1 MAEILIIL
9 ILILIN
15 ALLAG
20 TEIAV
25 LSVRRPVLASQ
36 AEDGDAQARSVL
48 GLLDN
53 TNAFLSTIQVGI
65 TLVGI
70 LAGAFGG
77 ANVVRLL
84 TSYLSKLPVPGSE
97 TYGSVVAFAIV
108 VVGITYLTLVI
119 GELAPKRLALSHPE
133 RISKI
138 MARPMRYL
146 ANFTRPV
153 VWLLT
158 KSTDIVLRPLG
169 VRHRYQPLVTEEEV
183 RYMVSEGARTGVFV
197 PAESQIVERI
207 FRFADESVTDVM
219 HPRPDIVA
227 LDINDRVGA
236 VRDIVLGSG
245 FSRFPVYRGDLSNV
259 VGILHAKDLL
269 DRDDSIPLEPLL
281 REGLFV
287 PETTSLLAMLQTF
300 QTTHSHMAI
309 VLNEFGSTEG
319 LVTLEDVLEE
329 IVGEIRDE
337 YDVEE
342 PAVVIREDGSL
353 LVDGSLSLV
362 DLKEILEIDYIPGG
376 ETREV
381 HTLGGLVMTML
392 RRVPRE
398 GDTVEVSGWRLEVV
412 DMDGLRV
419 DKVLVTLVAEE

>member
-1 MAEILIIL
+1 MAELLIIL
-9 ILILIN
+9 TLILIN

-36 AEDGDAQARSVL
+36 AENGDARASSVL

-97 TYGSVVAFAIV
+97 TYGSAVAFAIV

-146 ANFTRPV
+146 ASLTRPI

-169 VRHRYQPLVTEEEV
+169 VPRGYQAPVTEEEV
-183 RYMVSEGARTGVFV
+183 RYLVSEGARTGVFV
-197 PAESQIVERI
+197 PAESRIVERI

-219 HPRPDIVA
+219 RPRPDIVA
-227 LDINDRVGA
+227 LDINDRVGG
-236 VRDIVLGSG
+236 VRDTVLGTG
-245 FSRFPVYRGDLSNV
+245 FSRFPIYRGDLSNV

-269 DRDDSIPLEPLL
+269 DREDSTPLEALL

-287 PETTSLLAMLQTF
+287 PETTSLLAMLHTF

-309 VLNEFGSTEG
+309 VLDEFGSTEG

-342 PAVVIREDGSL
+342 PAVVVREDGSL
-353 LVDGSLSLV
+353 LVDGSVSLV
-362 DLKEILEIDYIPGG
+362 DLKEILEIDYIPG
-376 ETREV
+376 EDTREF
-381 HTLGGLVMTML
+381 HTFGGLVMAVL

-398 GDTVEVSGWRLEVV
+398 GDSVELSGWRFEVV

-419 DKVLVTLVAEE
+419 DKVLVVPMAED

>member
-15 ALLAG
+15 GLLAG

-36 AEDGDAQARSVL
+36 AEGGDARAKSVL

-84 TSYLSKLPVPGSE
+84 MPYLSKLPIPGLE
-97 TYGSVVAFAIV
+97 TYGPVVAFAVV
-108 VVGITYLTLVI
+108 VVGITYLTLVL

-133 RISKI
+133 RISKV

-146 ANFTRPV
+146 ASITRPV
-153 VWLLT
+153 VWILT
-158 KSTDIVLRPLG
+158 KSTDAVLRPLG
-169 VRHRYQPLVTEEEV
+169 IRHRYQHTVTEEEV
-183 RYMVSEGARTGVFV
+183 RYLVSEGARTGVFV

-207 FRFADESVTDVM
+207 FRFADESLTDVM
-219 HPRPDIVA
+219 RPRPDIVA
-227 LDINDRVGA
+227 LDINEPVGA
-236 VRDIVLGSG
+236 IRDTVLSTG

-269 DRDDSIPLEPLL
+269 DREDSTPLEPLL

-287 PETTSLLAMLQTF
+287 PGTTSLLAMLQTF

-309 VLNEFGSTEG
+309 VINEFGGTEG
-319 LVTLEDVLEE
+319 VVTLEDVLEE
-329 IVGEIRDE
+329 IVGEIIDE

-342 PAVVIREDGSL
+342 PAVVTRADGSL

-362 DLKEILEIDYIPGG
+362 DLKEILGIDYIQGE
-376 ETREV
+376 ETREF
-381 HTLGGLVMTML
+381 HTLGGLVMAML

-398 GDTVEVSGWRLEVV
+398 GDTLELLGHSFEVV

-419 DKVLVTLVAEE
+419 DKVLVVPKAED